1 MQAENLS
8 VTRRTMGHFYL
19 KLVWVME
26 HYEVHLK
33 GKHFVVYTDHKPLV
47 KLGTVHNKTLNQM
60 QEAMNQ
66 FDFEIVYQKGSEMP
80 ANFLSRNVVEI
91 IQVNDQLEKE

>member
-1 MQAENLS
+1 
-8 VTRRTMGHFYL
+8 
-19 KLVWVME
+19 ME